1 MSDASTRDGQPVP
14 ALADAARMGTTTLSP
29 ANPAWPRALN
39 DLPNPPALLR
49 IRGVL
54 PELRGAVAI
63 VGTRYASDDAL
74 DFTHALARALAAQGR
89 TVVSGGARGID
100 AAAHRGA
107 LEAGGS
113 TVCVLPSGFSPPY
126 PPEHATLFAAV
137 SSRGALVSERPDG
150 VPKGPLFLLRNR
162 LIAALTEV
170 TVVVQAPLRSGALST
185 AAHARALGRP
195 VLAVP
200 HPPWDPRGAGC
211 LTLLRGSALI
221 CTSAADVLSVP
232 APGAV
237 ALAPAP
243 PDDVRKAFDVEH
255 LDDDSRAVWRA
266 LQRRAQHADNLAARL
281 RLPIMS
287 VHQALTQLLLLGL
300 AVERAPGRYARLT
313 PDSAR

>member
-1 MSDASTRDGQPVP
+1 
-14 ALADAARMGTTTLSP
+14 MGTTTLLP
-29 ANPAWPRALN
+29 ADPAWPRALN
-39 DLPNPPALLR
+39 DLPDPPAQLR

-54 PELRGAVAI
+54 PDLRGAVAV

-74 DFTHALARALAAQGR
+74 DFTHVLARDLAAAGR
-89 TVVSGGARGID
+89 TVISGGARGVD

-107 LEAGGS
+107 LEAGGP
-113 TVCVLPSGFSPPY
+113 TLCVLPAGFSPPY
-126 PPEHATLFAAV
+126 PPEHAALFAAIT
-137 SSRGALVSERPDG
+137 SRGALLSDRPDG
-150 VPKGPLFLLRNR
+150 APLRPLFLQRNR
-162 LIAALTEV
+162 LIAALAEV
-170 TVVVQAPLRSGALST
+170 TVVVQAPVRSGALST
-185 AAHARALGRP
+185 AARARGLGRA

-200 HPPWDPRGAGC
+200 QPPWDARGAGC
-211 LTLLRGSALI
+211 LTLLRGNARI

-232 APGAV
+232 APGAG
-237 ALAPAP
+237 ALAPTP

-287 VHQALTQLLLLGL
+287 VHQALTQLLILGL
-300 AVERAPGRYARLT
+300 AVERSPGRYARLH